1 MRRLRFVLVLALLVL
16 VVTMRFR
23 GMLIGL
29 TVLAVNELLCQL
41 LQLEGPGRS
50 RRSTPRWARWRRLGR
65 WLWSHLIRGDAGP
78 HDRSRALEWQ
88 RRLQFLRGMVLPL
101 EWLRRW
107 RQPSPRAGF
116 PTYDRILGEIA
127 WSRYSRRDFDVGLRK
142 RLVEAASVRLEAG
155 HGIDPADPRTE
166 DACRDLLG
174 ATTWSLLAPGRPAS
188 DARSEPGV
196 DLPTLERMVSSIE
209 RLRSGQVAGAG
220 SSGTGSSST
229 GSSGTGSSST
239 ASSSTGSST
248 TGSKEGTP

>member
-1 MRRLRFVLVLALLVL
+1 VRRLRFVLVIALLVL

-50 RRSTPRWARWRRLGR
+50 RRTTPWGARWRRLGR
-65 WLWSHLIRGDAGP
+65 WLRSHVARGGAT
-78 HDRSRALEWQ
+78 SRDGSRGWEWT
-88 RRLQFLRGMVLPL
+88 RRLKALRAVVRPL

-107 RQPSPRAGF
+107 RKPPTRAGF

-127 WSRYSRRDFDVGLRK
+127 WSRYSRRDFDIGLRK

-155 HGIDPADPRTE
+155 HGLDPADPRSA
-166 DACRDLLG
+166 DACRELLG
-174 ATTWSLLAPGRPAS
+174 PDTWSLLVADRPAS
-188 DARSEPGV
+188 DSRSEPGV

-209 RLRSGQVAGAG
+209 RLRSGQA
-220 SSGTGSSST
+220 SPTTPSST
-229 GSSGTGSSST
+229 RST
-239 ASSSTGSST
+239 
-248 TGSKEGTP
+248 EGTP